1 MPLSRATYTQ
11 VAGDGRP
18 IWDSVMGRP
27 GNTSGDELKAT
38 GLLSSRKG
46 VALQLINHT
55 RDEDVSRAEI
65 VRTLMADP
73 ALCGRLIKVANGA
86 NLAGCR
92 PVASV
97 AAALTVLGLSAVRNL
112 ALSFS
117 LLSAYRDG
125 VCQAFDYPAFWTR
138 SLNAALAARAIAR
151 NLRLAAPEEIFI

>member
-1 MPLSRATYTQ
+1 MDR
-11 VAGDGRP
+11 
-18 IWDSVMGRP
+18 
-27 GNTSGDELKAT
+27 SGQSSFEELKAT
-38 GLLSSRKG
+38 GLLPSPKG
-46 VALQLINHT
+46 VALQLINLT

-138 SLNAALAARAIAR
+138 SLNAGLAARI
-151 NLRLAAPEEIFI
+151 LAARLRSACGPKSAGRCSVS